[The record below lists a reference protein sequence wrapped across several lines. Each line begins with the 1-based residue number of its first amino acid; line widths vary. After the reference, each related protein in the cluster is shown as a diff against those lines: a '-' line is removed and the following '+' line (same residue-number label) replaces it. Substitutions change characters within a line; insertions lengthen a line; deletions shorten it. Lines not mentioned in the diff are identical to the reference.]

1 MTTIT
6 FKVGEDEARSLRV
19 AARRAKLTLSEYL
32 RRQIRVNTAELE
44 PVGRIKCRHTG
55 AVIFAKAPHHPPL
68 TTEAVREM
76 LADFP

>member
-1 MTTIT
+1 MTTLT
-6 FKVGEDEARSLRV
+6 FKVDEDEARSLRL

-32 RRQIRVNTAELE
+32 RRQIHANTAEVK

-55 AVIFAKAPHHPPL
+55 ARIFAPAPQHPPL
-68 TTEAVREM
+68 TTAAVKEM

>member
-1 MTTIT
+1 MTTLT
-6 FKVGEDEARSLRV
+6 FKVDEHEARNLRV

-32 RRQIRVNTAELE
+32 RRQIRVNTAEVK

-55 AVIFAKAPHHPPL
+55 VMIFAPSPHHPPL
-68 TTEAVREM
+68 TTGAVKEM

>member
-1 MTTIT
+1 MPTLT
-6 FKVGEDEARSLRV
+6 FKVNEDEARSLRV

-32 RRQIRVNTAELE
+32 RRQTRLNAAKVE
-44 PVGRIKCRHTG
+44 PVGRIKCRRTG
-55 AVIFAKAPHHPPL
+55 AMIFAGAPHHPPL